1 MAISGRN
8 DSCQPCLRDV
18 SNLTIN
24 KIVLF
29 ATDTPRQHSSMKHEN
44 SYRQN
49 AVTGATANPFMPTP
63 DTIDEEFAE
72 AANDVLRNAV
82 ELVRDLIGAHQAA
95 IAIVI
100 NKDWRYVRK
109 FFSLSEKYR
118 DWADYKT
125 PAVGYGTHA
134 WLLEHNALVR
144 YTQAE
149 LEAHPDWHNFG
160 TEAGKHPPMRGWMAA
175 PLLDKAG
182 KNWGLIQLSDKYETE
197 STAAVDSVADFD
209 ADDEARFHQFA
220 VLVSKTLDALWEV
233 RNLKKGL
240 VP

>member
-1 MAISGRN
+1 
-8 DSCQPCLRDV
+8 
-18 SNLTIN
+18 
-24 KIVLF
+24 
-29 ATDTPRQHSSMKHEN
+29 MKHEN
-44 SYRQN
+44 EYRQN

-63 DTIDEEFAE
+63 DAIDEEFAE
-72 AANDVLRNAV
+72 AANAVLSNAV

-100 NKDWRYVRK
+100 NKDWHYVRK
-109 FFSLSEKYR
+109 FFSLSEKYS

-160 TEAGKHPPMRGWMAA
+160 TESGQHPPMRGWMAA
-175 PLLDKAG
+175 PLLDKSG
-182 KNWGLIQLSDKYETE
+182 KNWGLIQLSDKYGPADTGSPIGQSEAE
-197 STAAVDSVADFD
+197 STAAESTAEVSLERTRPSDRPSDFD
-209 ADDEARFHQFA
+209 ADDEARFHQFT
-220 VLVSKTLDALWEV
+220 VLVSTTLEALWQV

-240 VP
+240 TN